1 MAINLDRVCR
11 THTKLVSARS
21 TIELAW
27 FSQFMF
33 AIQLKKGEAVYNTEL
48 KQHSNVPVLLMM
60 IQLIEFTKC
69 VVLPNGWQ
77 DGAGRI

>member
-1 MAINLDRVCR
+1 MV
-11 THTKLVSARS
+11 
-21 TIELAW
+21 
-27 FSQFMF
+27 F
-33 AIQLKKGEAVYNTEL
+33 AIHVCYPVEKGEAVYNTEL